1 MDHGVRPRVVL
12 SRCLEMAECRYD
24 GAGIRSPVVR
34 LLARHVEFVPVCPE
48 VRIGLG
54 VPRAPIRVERSS
66 SGDGELR
73 LVQPSTGLDLTDR
86 MTGFGESFADATE
99 AVDGLLLKSRS
110 PSCGLGDVKVYEGG
124 ALVTDEGW
132 GMFAAVMRAR
142 YPDAPMEDEE
152 RLTDAAVRR
161 RWLERVFDNARRR
174 TRAARGPDR

>member
-1 MDHGVRPRVVL
+1 ML

-54 VPRAPIRVERSS
+54 VPRAPIRIERTS
-66 SGDGELR
+66 SGDGSLR
-73 LVQPSTGLDLTDR
+73 LVQPSTGRDLTDR

-110 PSCGLGDVKVYEGG
+110 PSCGMGDVKIYDERGG
-124 ALVTDEGW
+124 LVTGQGW

-142 YPDAPMEDEE
+142 YPDAAMEDEE
-152 RLTDAAVRR
+152 RLKDAAVRR
-161 RWLERVFDNARRR
+161 RWLTRVFESARRR
-174 TRAARGPDR
+174 AEARRG